1 VPWSAVP
8 RDTLQVITACWAQP
22 PDARSAIMKPGR
34 TRKRRKISTKEA
46 YAMDFVLHRFP
57 CLSKSIKYPLEEQDA
72 QADDHQRDAGGG
84 SYSQDLVHPYLRLEA
99 PTP

>member
-1 VPWSAVP
+1 MEQGAAVA
-8 RDTLQVITACWAQP
+8 TLGV
-22 PDARSAIMKPGR
+22 G
-34 TRKRRKISTKEA
+34 

>member
-1 VPWSAVP
+1 
-8 RDTLQVITACWAQP
+8 
-22 PDARSAIMKPGR
+22 
-34 TRKRRKISTKEA
+34 
-46 YAMDFVLHRFP
+46 MDFVLHRFP

-72 QADDHQRDAGGG
+72 QADDHQRDADGG

>member
-1 VPWSAVP
+1 MRALRERARRGLRRLTIEVSEDDLREIARAGYEAAAVA
-8 RDTLQVITACWAQP
+8 TLGVV
-22 PDARSAIMKPGR
+22 
-34 TRKRRKISTKEA
+34 

-84 SYSQDLVHPYLRLEA
+84 SYSQDLGHPYLRLDA

>member
-1 VPWSAVP
+1 MTLAVGP
-8 RDTLQVITACWAQP
+8 VQPLASVEQGAAVATLGV
-22 PDARSAIMKPGR
+22 G
-34 TRKRRKISTKEA
+34 
-46 YAMDFVLHRFP
+46 YAMDFVLRRFP

>member
-1 VPWSAVP
+1 LTGVEQGAAVA
-8 RDTLQVITACWAQP
+8 TLGV
-22 PDARSAIMKPGR
+22 G
-34 TRKRRKISTKEA
+34 
-46 YAMDFVLHRFP
+46 YAMDFVIHRFP

-72 QADDHQRDAGGG
+72 QADDHQRDADGG

>member
-1 VPWSAVP
+1 MRPADPGPVAAALGTVALFSRAFAYPW
-8 RDTLQVITACWAQP
+8 
-22 PDARSAIMKPGR
+22 
-34 TRKRRKISTKEA
+34 
-46 YAMDFVLHRFP
+46 
-57 CLSKSIKYPLEEQDA
+57 LSKSMKYPLEEQDA